1 MGKVKWL
8 SGPGKTFIMLLV
20 GLVVMV
26 VVIAWLAGLFYR
38 KIPPGEAVAAS
49 ASSQPTNRP
58 WDQVHKVRK
67 VYYEEIVG
75 TLKAAS
81 RTEIAS
87 RVLAPIEK
95 IYVSA
100 GQTVQ
105 EGQKLIELDRRALET
120 QLSQAKARLVAA
132 EADLKNAEADLRR
145 LEPLV
150 QKQAISQQE
159 LDKAR
164 TRREVAQAQLQHAQ
178 QAEVEA
184 RVMLSYATI
193 TAPKAGMIVDT
204 LAKEG
209 DMARPGV
216 PLLVLYDPASLRLEV
231 PVPEHLA
238 IQLHKGQKLTVRID
252 ALQKDVESVVDEI
265 VPQAELASRS
275 FLVKVRLPRSEE
287 LFEGMSGRLLVPA
300 GQRDHLCLNMDA
312 LHRIGQLEFVEVLRD
327 DGTVERRFVKTGRI
341 GMPGRIEV
349 LSGLREGE
357 KVLLKSHPEP
367 SPGPSPTKAQE
378 PPSPANSQPLGNAAA
393 KFRSLQNSLS
403 KAAPTPSVSFSSTPS
418 PSGRGG

>member
-1 MGKVKWL
+1 MWSVRWL
-8 SGPGKTFIMLLV
+8 SGVWKTVIMLV
-20 GLVVMV
+20 IGVVVMV
-26 VVIAWLAGLFYR
+26 VVIAWLAGMFYR
-38 KIPPGEAVAAS
+38 KIPPGEAVAADQPKAS
-49 ASSQPTNRP
+49 ADRL

-100 GQTVQ
+100 GQTVR
-105 EGQKLIELDRRALET
+105 EGEKLIELDRRALET
-120 QLSQAKARLVAA
+120 QLSQANARLVAA

-150 QKQAISQQE
+150 EKQAISRQE

-164 TRREVAQAQLQHAQ
+164 TRREVALAQLQHAQ
-178 QAEVEA
+178 QAEAEA

-193 TAPKAGMIVDT
+193 TAPKAGMVVDT

-216 PLLVLYDPASLRLEV
+216 PLLILYDPASLRLEV

-238 IQLHKGQKLTVRID
+238 LQLKKGQTLSVRID
-252 ALQKDVESVVDEI
+252 ALQKEVESVVDEI

-312 LHRIGQLEFVEVLRD
+312 LYRIGQLEFVDVLRD
-327 DGTVERRFVKTGRI
+327 DGVVERRFIKTGRI

-357 KVLLKSHPEP
+357 KVLLR
-367 SPGPSPTKAQE
+367 
-378 PPSPANSQPLGNAAA
+378 PSPA
-393 KFRSLQNSLS
+393 
-403 KAAPTPSVSFSSTPS
+403 APASPGDSGPSA
-418 PSGRGG
+418 

>member
-1 MGKVKWL
+1 MASPTRWAIWKMVG
-8 SGPGKTFIMLLV
+8 MLILGV
-20 GLVVMV
+20 VVMV
-26 VVIAWLAGLFYR
+26 VVIAWLAGLFHR
-38 KIPPGEAVAAS
+38 KIPPGEAATADQLHS
-49 ASSQPTNRP
+49 FPNRP

-100 GQTVQ
+100 GQTVR
-105 EGQKLIELDRRALET
+105 EGDKLIELDRRALET
-120 QLSQAKARLVAA
+120 QLSQARARLVAA
-132 EADLKNAEADLRR
+132 QAELKNAEADLHR

-150 QKQAISQQE
+150 HNQALSKQE

-178 QAEVEA
+178 QAEAEA
-184 RVMLSYATI
+184 RIMLSYTTI
-193 TAPKAGMIVDT
+193 TAPKAGMVVDT

-216 PLLVLYDPASLRLEV
+216 PLLILYDPASLRLEV

-238 IQLHKGQKLTVRID
+238 LRLKKGQTLSVRID
-252 ALQKDVESVVDEI
+252 ALRKEVESVVDEI

-275 FLVKVRLPRSEE
+275 FLVKVRLPRLEE
-287 LFEGMSGRLLVPA
+287 LFEGMSGRLLVPV

-312 LHRIGQLEFVEVLRD
+312 LYRIGQLEFVDVLRD

-349 LSGLREGE
+349 LSGLQEGE
-357 KVLLKSHPEP
+357 KVLLRPKSPR
-367 SPGPSPTKAQE
+367 PTAGE
-378 PPSPANSQPLGNAAA
+378 G
-393 KFRSLQNSLS
+393 
-403 KAAPTPSVSFSSTPS
+403 
-418 PSGRGG
+418 

>member
-1 MGKVKWL
+1 MSRLKLL
-8 SGPGKTFIMLLV
+8 SGVWKTVIMLAV
-20 GLVVMV
+20 GVLVMV
-26 VVIAWLAGLFYR
+26 VVIAWLAGLFYQ
-38 KIPPGEAVAAS
+38 KIPPGEAAA
-49 ASSQPTNRP
+49 ADQPAPAADRR

-81 RTEIAS
+81 RTEVAS

-100 GQTVQ
+100 GQTVR
-105 EGQKLIELDRRALET
+105 EGDKLIELDRRALET

-150 QKQAISQQE
+150 EKQAISQQE

-164 TRREVAQAQLQHAQ
+164 TRREVALAQLQHAQ
-178 QAEVEA
+178 QAEAEV

-193 TAPKAGMIVDT
+193 TAPKAGMVVDT

-238 IQLHKGQKLTVRID
+238 VRLKKGQTLSVRID
-252 ALQKDVESVVDEI
+252 ALQKEVESVVDEI

-287 LFEGMSGRLLVPA
+287 LFEGMSGRLLVPT
-300 GQRDHLCLNMDA
+300 GERDHLCLNMQA
-312 LHRIGQLEFVEVLRD
+312 LYRIGQLEFVDVLHE
-327 DGTVERRFVKTGRI
+327 DGRVERRFVKTGRI

-357 KVLLKSHPEP
+357 KVLLRATSTAPSTTLEP
-367 SPGPSPTKAQE
+367 A
-378 PPSPANSQPLGNAAA
+378 
-393 KFRSLQNSLS
+393 F
-403 KAAPTPSVSFSSTPS
+403 
-418 PSGRGG
+418 